1 MPALLASDMFWLTMA
16 IGFVLVTVLAWRG
29 DDREAF

>member
-1 MPALLASDMFWLTMA
+1 MPALIADLFWLTMA
-16 IGFVLVTVLAWRG
+16 IGFVFVTILAWRG